1 MTEAVVP
8 RRCGA
13 GAASRGGTGRPDSS
27 PSEVRSARLLD
38 GAAGGAGAPLRGIHQ
53 YDEIRNQFQ
62 EERELR
68 EDRPGNEDRSANR
81 PQSAQ
86 IVLQSVIESR
96 SKLGTE

>member
-62 EERELR
+62 KRNESCGKTVRGMKTDPPTVPSRLR
-68 EDRPGNEDRSANR
+68 
-81 PQSAQ
+81 
-86 IVLQSVIESR
+86 
-96 SKLGTE
+96 